1 MNESVS
7 RMYVLDLLVQN
18 NKSTLFYG
26 PTGVGKTLEMEQLLF
41 HGLAKSH
48 VPLRFDILK
57 IVLLSAVGCNSH

>member
-1 MNESVS
+1 
-7 RMYVLDLLVQN
+7 
-18 NKSTLFYG
+18 
-26 PTGVGKTLEMEQLLF
+26 MEQLLF